1 MLSKILQGNN
11 MITDLLLIAKQLK
24 RIADAL
30 EESNKLVK
38 DLGGHH
44 DQ

>member
-1 MLSKILQGNN
+1 MTNLFG
-11 MITDLLLIAKQLK
+11 LIADANIQLK

-38 DLGGHH
+38 DLSK
-44 DQ
+44 